1 MEEIKEKIKNI
12 LTVTMGVADTEV
24 TSDAHL
30 SKDLGVDS
38 LDFAELVMEFEQ
50 EFDIRI
56 PFEEA
61 EMLIYVKDV
70 EEYVAKKLS

>member
-1 MEEIKEKIKNI
+1 MDEIKEKITKI
-12 LTVTMGVADTEV
+12 LTETMGIANTAV
-24 TSDAHL
+24 TSEAHM

-56 PFEEA
+56 PFEDA

-70 EEYVAKKLS
+70 EDYIAKKLL

>member
-1 MEEIKEKIKNI
+1 MEEIKEKINNI

-38 LDFAELVMEFEQ
+38 LDFAELEMEFEQ

-70 EEYVAKKLS
+70 EEYFAKKLS

>member
-56 PFEEA
+56 PCEEA